1 MARLTWLL
9 LVFAACSSKA
19 PPPATTPGGSDTTG
33 SSAST
38 GGSSATAAG
47 SSATAAGS
55 GATAAGSGSACAA
68 DATHCCQPDGTI
80 VQPTCSPVVR
90 KPTDSLARGPD
101 GMCKP
106 CPLRCLPPTARIR
119 TPDGE
124 VAVDRLHVGDLV
136 MTAGRDGRPIAA
148 PIVQLR
154 SIPVTGPH
162 SIVAIELADGRTL
175 HASPGHPTATGK
187 PIGSLAIGDRLD
199 GAAVVAIHAEPFAAD
214 ATWDL
219 LPAGPTG
226 AYWADGI
233 LIGSTLR

>member
-1 MARLTWLL
+1 M
-9 LVFAACSSKA
+9 
-19 PPPATTPGGSDTTG
+19 TG
-33 SSAST
+33 SSP
-38 GGSSATAAG
+38 SS
-47 SSATAAGS
+47 
-55 GATAAGSGSACAA
+55 AGSGSGSAPASGSGSGSASGSGSGTACAA

-90 KPTDSLARGPD
+90 KPTDSLVRGPD

-106 CPLRCLPPTARIR
+106 CLLRCLPATARIR
-119 TPDGE
+119 TPHGDI
-124 VAVDRLHVGDLV
+124 AVDRLAVGDLV
-136 MTAGRDGRPIAA
+136 MTTDHNGRPIAA

-175 HASPGHPTATGK
+175 RASPGHPTATGRTL
-187 PIGSLAIGDRLD
+187 GSLVKGDRLD
-199 GAAVVAIHAEPFAAD
+199 GTTVVAVHLEPFAGD